1 MTWELAQIREEEHF
15 GHVISNDLSGIL
27 RDILENHKTDTTTAD
42 EPSVAVQVQDQLQEA
57 MNFEGNNTEK
67 QVWISLAALGIDY
80 DAITKEQ
87 FVNLIDVL
95 KLSKHISIRK

>member
-1 MTWELAQIREEEHF
+1 M
-15 GHVISNDLSGIL
+15 
-27 RDILENHKTDTTTAD
+27 
-42 EPSVAVQVQDQLQEA
+42 AVQVQDQLQEA

-67 QVWISLAALGIDY
+67 QVRISLAALGIDY